1 MLHRFIAIALV
12 LGMVA
17 SCSSSKNARKDKNFI
32 TQDLDSI
39 EIVASRE
46 NPYRATVTRDFDL
59 LHTKLE
65 VRFDYANQY
74 LLGKA
79 TITLKPHFYPQT
91 TLTLDAKQFDI
102 REVSL
107 VTGENQRES
116 LPFTYDSLELK
127 IQLNKK
133 YEAGEKLKVFIDYTA
148 KPNERK
154 TGGSAAINE
163 DKGLYFINPLG
174 TDSVKPIQIWTQG
187 ETESNSCWFPTID
200 KPNQKMTN
208 EIYITHLK
216 KYVSLSNGTLISST
230 SINDSLVTDYWK
242 MDLPHAPYL
251 VMMAVGDFVITQDRW
266 RDIPVNYYLEKKYA
280 PYARQIFGNTPQ
292 MMEFF
297 SQKLGFDYP
306 WQKYSQ
312 VVVRDYV
319 SGAMEN
325 TSATLHGEF
334 INRTTRELLDET
346 YEDVISHELFHQWF
360 GDLVT
365 TESWSNIP
373 LNESFATYGE
383 YLWNEYKY
391 GREYADYKQ
400 QDNYDKYMDEATD
413 KNVDLV
419 RFYYNDRED
428 MFDRH
433 SYEKGGL
440 VLHYLRKTIGDDAFF
455 KSLELYLKTNQFKP
469 VEIHQLRLAFEE
481 VTGKD
486 LNWFFNEWFL
496 NSGHPVLDIAYSY
509 DNDSAY
515 VTIEQKHNIDKP
527 LTYQLPF
534 KIGVWYGNNAETYDV
549 VLKKKMQVFSFKA
562 AGKPDLIDFDTER
575 AVPCA
580 KKENKTTEN
589 YIFQYHHAPLF
600 VQRLDAL
607 KNLAEAQKKSPA
619 AKQALMDAFK
629 DPAFNLRQ
637 FAVDE
642 LDLPKEGLDSVLA
655 LLAGLAQHDK
665 VSTVR
670 RSALLKLSESVMA
683 EKYKAVFETAIG
695 DSSYEVAATA
705 LKSLNEVDSKKAL
718 EIAKGFEKVDNRD
731 IAGSVADVYAKEGDV
746 SYQNYFENR
755 LRDPEATGK
764 YSLFYYYA
772 NFLTRM
778 DKAVVLNGIKT
789 IEEQAMVTD
798 NHFLMGGAKG
808 ALKRIAKW
816 YDDKKKRTQNEI
828 TAEQGQTARV
838 ELQQKLS
845 DYDLIVSSANDA
857 VVRVTKKSEGKK
869 VK

>member
-1 MLHRFIAIALV
+1 MLHRFCVIAIV
-12 LGMVA
+12 LCTVA
-17 SCSSSKNARKDKNFI
+17 ACSSSKNARKDKNSV
-32 TQDLDSI
+32 TVDLDSI
-39 EIVASRE
+39 EITASRE
-46 NPYRATVTRDFDL
+46 NPYRATAPRDFDL

-79 TITLKPHFYPQT
+79 TLTLKPHFYAQS
-91 TLTLDAKQFDI
+91 TLTLDAKQFDV
-102 REVSL
+102 RQVSL
-107 VTGENQRES
+107 ETGENQRES
-116 LPFTYDSLELK
+116 LQFTYDSLEIK
-127 IQLNKK
+127 IQLNRK

-154 TGGSAAINE
+154 SGGSAAISE

-174 TDSVKPIQIWTQG
+174 TDTTKPIQIWTQG

-230 SINDSLVTDYWK
+230 PINDSLVTDYWK

-266 RDIPVNYYLEKKYA
+266 RDIPVNYYMEKKYA

-334 INRTTRELLDET
+334 INRNTRELLDET
-346 YEDVISHELFHQWF
+346 YEDVVSHELFHQWF

-400 QDNYDKYMDEATD
+400 QDNYDKYIDEATD

-496 NSGHPVLDIAYSY
+496 NSGHPVLDVAYSY
-509 DNDSAY
+509 ANDSVY
-515 VTIEQKHNIDKP
+515 VTIEQKHNTDKP

-534 KIGVWYGNNAETYDV
+534 RLDIWYGKTVNSYPV
-549 VLKKKMQVFSFKA
+549 ILKKKAQVFAFKA
-562 AGKPDLIDFDTER
+562 PGKPDLVDFDGER
-575 AVPCA
+575 AVLCV
-580 KKENKTTEN
+580 KKENKTIEN
-589 YIFQYHHAPLF
+589 YIFQYQNTPLF
-600 VQRLDAL
+600 VQRLEAL
-607 KNLAEAQKKSPA
+607 KKLAEAQKKNPA
-619 AKQALMDAFK
+619 AKQVLIDAFK
-629 DPAFNLRQ
+629 DPAYNLRQ

-642 LDLPKEGLDSVLA
+642 LDLPKEGADTMLA
-655 LLAGLAQHDK
+655 ALVDLVQRDK
-665 VSTVR
+665 ASTVR
-670 RSALLKLSESVMA
+670 RSALLKLSASNAA
-683 EKYKAVFETAIG
+683 EKYKAVFETAVG

-718 EIAKGFEKVDNRD
+718 EIAKGLEKVDNRD

-789 IEEQAMVTD
+789 IEEQAMATD
-798 NHFLMGGAKG
+798 NHFLIGGAKG
-808 ALKRIAKW
+808 SLKRIAKW
-816 YDDKKKRTQNEI
+816 YEDKKKKTQSEI
-828 TAEQGQTARV
+828 NAEQGQTARV

-845 DYDLIVSSANDA
+845 DYDLIVSEANDA
-857 VVRVTKKSEGKK
+857 VQRVTKKGEAKK
-869 VK
+869 EK